1 LILAFAF
8 YSILAIFDKVQYLYQ
23 VIQNLAFL
31 QQSMR
36 KLLPVLVFIFLCST
50 LGWAQQQPQ
59 FTHYG
64 FNGMQISPAY
74 AGIKSRPEL
83 LSIYR
88 YQWLGYNA
96 TFDDGGS
103 PQTLLLTAHTP
114 VRFLHGGVGLN
125 LMRDRIANTT
135 FLTAALSY
143 SFHVKIGENKLG
155 LGVQGNINNIKKGR
169 YRANDDGDPNVP
181 YNSSDTK
188 YDFGAGVWYE
198 AQQFYVG
205 GGVTN
210 LLQSEYEFAD
220 STRTGSGRYLGEN
233 HVYVTA
239 GYHFPVSR
247 DLVATPTVLL
257 KHDTETVSFDA
268 GARFTYVDKYWVG
281 VNYRYEE
288 AVSALIG
295 VALKQ
300 NNALRVGYALD
311 LTTFNRDAKAL
322 TSHEVMLSYRLPE
335 PVVRF
340 RPPIRTPR
348 YNFGK

>member
-1 LILAFAF
+1 
-8 YSILAIFDKVQYLYQ
+8 
-23 VIQNLAFL
+23 
-31 QQSMR
+31 MR
-36 KLLPVLVFIFLCST
+36 KLLPILVLMLFCQSFS
-50 LGWAQQQPQ
+50 WAQQQPQ

-64 FNGMQISPAY
+64 FNGMYISPAY
-74 AGIKSRPEL
+74 AGITNRPEL

-88 YQWLGYNA
+88 YQWLGYDA

-103 PQTLLLTAHTP
+103 PRTLLLTAHTP
-114 VRFLHGGVGLN
+114 VRLLHGGVGIN
-125 LMRDRIANTT
+125 LMRDKIGNTT

-169 YRANDDGDPNVP
+169 YRANDAGDPSVP

-188 YDFGAGVWYE
+188 YDLGAGLWYE
-198 AQQFYVG
+198 SETFYAG

-210 LLQSEYEFAD
+210 LLKSEYEFAD
-220 STRTGSGRYLGEN
+220 SAGTGSGRLLGEN
-233 HVYVTA
+233 HIYVTA
-239 GYHFPVSR
+239 GYHFPLTR

-257 KHDTETVSFDA
+257 KHDTETISFDA
-268 GARFTYVDKYWVG
+268 GARFTYLEKYWAG

-288 AVSALIG
+288 AVSALVG
-295 VALKQ
+295 VALLQ
-300 NNALRVGYALD
+300 DNALRVGYALD
-311 LTTFNRDAKAL
+311 LTTFNPDAKAL

-340 RPPIRTPR
+340 RPPVRTPR
-348 YNFGK
+348 YNFTK

>member
-1 LILAFAF
+1 
-8 YSILAIFDKVQYLYQ
+8 
-23 VIQNLAFL
+23 
-31 QQSMR
+31 MR
-36 KLLPVLVFIFLCST
+36 KLLPVLVLMLICQSFS
-50 LGWAQQQPQ
+50 WAQQQPQ

-74 AGIKSRPEL
+74 AGITNRPEL

-103 PQTLLLTAHTP
+103 PQTLLLTANTP
-114 VRFLHGGVGLN
+114 VRLLHGGVGLN
-125 LMRDRIANTT
+125 LMRDKIANTT
-135 FLTAALSY
+135 FLSAALSY
-143 SFHVKIGENKLG
+143 SYHIKIGENKLG
-155 LGVQGNINNIKKGR
+155 LGIQGNINNIKKGS
-169 YRANDDGDPNVP
+169 YRANDAGDPSVP

-198 AQQFYVG
+198 SQTFYAG

-220 STRTGSGRYLGEN
+220 SARTGNGTFLAEN
-233 HVYVTA
+233 HIYVTA
-239 GYHFPVSR
+239 GYNFPLSR
-247 DLVATPTVLL
+247 DVVATPTVLL
-257 KHDTETVSFDA
+257 KHDTETFSFDA
-268 GARFTYVDKYWVG
+268 GARFTYAEKYWAG

-288 AVSALIG
+288 AVSALVG
-295 VALKQ
+295 VALLQ
-300 NNALRVGYALD
+300 DNALRIGYALD
-311 LTTFNRDAKAL
+311 LTTFNKDAKAL

-348 YNFGK
+348 YNFTK